1 MGGAPPL
8 PLGFAPQGAK
18 KGTFLHFSAPEDQPG
33 GFEGTQANRLPRAGH
48 LRSLPPTDQGSPRL
62 GRGSWRPELGSVWPA
77 DLTPTAMCG
86 IQDLAEPF

>member
-48 LRSLPPTDQGSPRL
+48 LRSLPPDGPGGSPDIRRGNRAAGPGLAGRL
-62 GRGSWRPELGSVWPA
+62 DPNRNVG
-77 DLTPTAMCG
+77 D
-86 IQDLAEPF
+86 